1 MANTIMT
8 TDIFLTSTQLS
19 QRWCISPST
28 LERWRWLRV
37 GLPYIK
43 VGGRIR
49 YRLADIQAY
58 EQKELAKT
66 RLILAPEKG

>member
-1 MANTIMT
+1 MTIES
-8 TDIFLTSTQLS
+8 FLTAKQLS

-28 LERWRWLRV
+28 LERWRWLGV

-58 EQKELAKT
+58 EQKELART
-66 RLILAPEKG
+66 RACLQADGLPD

>member
-1 MANTIMT
+1 MT
-8 TDIFLTSTQLS
+8 TESFLTAKQLS

-28 LERWRWLRV
+28 LERWRWLGV

-58 EQKELAKT
+58 ERGRLKT
-66 RLILAPEKG
+66 NAARDEGVPP

>member
-1 MANTIMT
+1 MT
-8 TDIFLTSTQLS
+8 TEIFLTAKQLS
-19 QRWCISPST
+19 QRWCLSTST
-28 LERWRWLRV
+28 LERWRWLGI

-58 EQKELAKT
+58 EQKELVRTGAA
-66 RLILAPEKG
+66 LQAGEMPD

>member
-1 MANTIMT
+1 MT
-8 TDIFLTSTQLS
+8 TESFLTAKQLS

-28 LERWRWLRV
+28 LERWRWLGV

-58 EQKELAKT
+58 ERDRLKT
-66 RLILAPEKG
+66 NAARDEGVPP